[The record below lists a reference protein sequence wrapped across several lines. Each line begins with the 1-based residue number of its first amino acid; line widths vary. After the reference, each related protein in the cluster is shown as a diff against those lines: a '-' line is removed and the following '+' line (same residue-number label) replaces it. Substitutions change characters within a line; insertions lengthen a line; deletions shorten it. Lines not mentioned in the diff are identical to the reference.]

1 MQSSTSLSVRVGIF
15 VLVGLVILIG
25 FSLRVQEDSV
35 GSKTYKMQAYFEEA
49 LGLEKGADVS
59 LRGVRIGRV
68 ESLRFD
74 AERKAVATVLQLD
87 AAYPL
92 PADSVATIERSTLL
106 GTSFI
111 VVKYG
116 DSKDFLTANAELKTE
131 RVAGINELVAEV
143 TKASSEAREMM
154 AKFRESGDELF
165 AKVEAV
171 VDENREQLKTTSD
184 SFASAG
190 PKLDS
195 IATRLDDFTAS
206 IQRGEGTMGR
216 LYKDDSLYS
225 DLQKVSAQ
233 LNEVVADMKNNE
245 GTLHRLIYDDSLA
258 KSAEEGF
265 AKLGGAGDEVQKLL
279 ADRRPD
285 IEKAID
291 SLSSLGPKIDEAATN
306 FGEISAKIN
315 RGEGTVG
322 KLVNDPSLYEDAQRT
337 VNQVGETFEGS
348 EEQGV
353 IRSFVGV
360 LFGALI

>member
-1 MQSSTSLSVRVGIF
+1 MTVRVGIF

-25 FSLRVQEDSV
+25 FSLRVREQGVGRDSYML
-35 GSKTYKMQAYFEEA
+35 TAYFEEA

-68 ESLRFD
+68 DEIRFD
-74 AERKAVATVLQLD
+74 PARKAVVAELKVD
-87 AAYPL
+87 KEYPL
-92 PADSVATIERSTLL
+92 PVDSVATIERSTLL

-111 VVKYG
+111 VVRYG
-116 DSKDFLTANAELKTE
+116 DAGDKLAANAELKTE
-131 RVAGINELVAEV
+131 SVPGINELVAEV
-143 TKASSEAREMM
+143 TKASTEAREMM
-154 AKFRESGDELF
+154 AKLRESGDELF

-190 PKLDS
+190 PKLDA
-195 IATRLDDFTAS
+195 IATRLDEFTAS
-206 IQRGEGTMGR
+206 VQQGQGTLGR
-216 LYKDDSLYS
+216 LYKDESLYT

-233 LNEVVADMKNNE
+233 LNEVVADMKSNE
-245 GTLHRLIYDDSLA
+245 GTLHRLIYDDTLA
-258 KSAEEGF
+258 KQAEDGF
-265 AKLGGAGDEVQKLL
+265 AKLGGAGEEVQKLI
-279 ADRRPD
+279 ADRRAD

-315 RGEGTVG
+315 KGEGTVG